1 MGMAPATPLELRPA
15 LDRVSW
21 FVDVSD
27 DELKRLLALP
37 FSQRENALR
46 LFCSPSAAWGSEGQT
61 EDPALLKGIE
71 SVLRAKTEKWV
82 ASFTDADKAMYTPVF
97 EKAVGIARQH
107 T

>member
-1 MGMAPATPLELRPA
+1 MHFLRCPNYAEAEAILAKETRELRKVRTCLNA
-15 LDRVSW
+15 QST
-21 FVDVSD
+21 
-27 DELKRLLALP
+27 A
-37 FSQRENALR
+37 QRCAVYIWIR
-46 LFCSPSAAWGSEGQT
+46 EGQT